1 MNIAEYDMQCVDIF
15 DVGNDTIDRMNSL
28 SSYSIE
34 DTHSNK
40 MVNIIEG
47 LKRSVDRFHSYS
59 NIGYFKKLFTS
70 AIEIEANIK
79 IAHVEFE
86 TLLKS
91 GNVVS
96 VQLKNQY
103 ASFGKLY
110 KDLKE
115 TTEQFNE
122 DIKLVEEYIN
132 SDEASAADIQ
142 RLMRRRDDLISAQIL
157 SNQTA
162 MQYDLC
168 KNNVGILMD
177 KFSSIEKVL
186 KPALEQNM
194 KFSKSEFKNVF

>member
-1 MNIAEYDMQCVDIF
+1 MSTIDIF
-15 DVGNDTIDRMNSL
+15 VVGNDTIDRMNSL
-28 SSYSIE
+28 SGYSIE

-40 MVNIIEG
+40 MVNVIEG
-47 LKRSVDRFHSYS
+47 LKRSVDRFHDYS
-59 NIGYFKKLFTS
+59 NIGYFRKMFTS

-86 TLLKS
+86 TLLKN
-91 GNVVS
+91 GAS
-96 VQLKNQY
+96 VFDQLKHQY
-103 ASFGKLY
+103 SSFGRLY
-110 KDLKE
+110 KDLKD

-122 DIKLVEEYIN
+122 DIRLIEEYMK
-132 SDEASAADIQ
+132 SEDASAADIQ

-162 MQYDLC
+162 MQFDLC

>member
-96 VQLKNQY
+96 VMLKNQY

-132 SDEASAADIQ
+132 SDEASASDIQ